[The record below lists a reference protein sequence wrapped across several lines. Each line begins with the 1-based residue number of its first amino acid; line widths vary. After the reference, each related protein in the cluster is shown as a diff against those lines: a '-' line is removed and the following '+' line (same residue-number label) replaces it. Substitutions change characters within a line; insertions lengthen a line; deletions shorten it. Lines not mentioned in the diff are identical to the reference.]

1 MPDAKKAGGKKRVA
15 AGAGGTVKPS
25 RRGNQPSLREA
36 LTSILKNSRK
46 PLSARELAEQ
56 ILATGYHSDSKTFV
70 NVVWTMLGK
79 MKNIERVPE
88 KGFRL
93 RRN

>member
-1 MPDAKKAGGKKRVA
+1 V
-15 AGAGGTVKPS
+15 
-25 RRGNQPSLREA
+25 
-36 LTSILKNSRK
+36 LTGVLKNSRK
-46 PLSARELAEQ
+46 PLSARQLAEQ

-79 MKNIERVPE
+79 MKNLERVPE

-93 RRN
+93 RRS